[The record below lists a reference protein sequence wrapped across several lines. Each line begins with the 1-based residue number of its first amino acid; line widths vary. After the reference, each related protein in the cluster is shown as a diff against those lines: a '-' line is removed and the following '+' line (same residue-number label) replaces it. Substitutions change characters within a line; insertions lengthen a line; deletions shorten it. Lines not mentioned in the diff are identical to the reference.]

1 MGLFKKK
8 LSIEEILESINELSE
23 EEKAELK
30 SKMEGGEEVEEVKA
44 EEVKEEADNEIEA
57 TEVAEENGEE
67 TTEEVVAEETAE
79 TEAVEEV
86 QPQVE
91 GEMPNAV
98 EQDNKE
104 EIITQLTE
112 RVVALEKTLAEFT
125 ELKEKME
132 EFTKMQA
139 DKFGYQGDIPSAKKG
154 YGEMSAD
161 ELRKELSSSI

>member
-1 MGLFKKK
+1 
-8 LSIEEILESINELSE
+8 
-23 EEKAELK
+23 
-30 SKMEGGEEVEEVKA
+30 MEGGEDVEEVKA
-44 EEVKEEADNEIEA
+44 EEVKEKADNEIEA

-86 QPQVE
+86 SAEAQ
-91 GEMPNAV
+91 GEELNAV
-98 EQDNKE
+98 EEENKE
-104 EIITQLTE
+104 DVSVQLAE
-112 RVVALEKTLAEFT
+112 RVSALEQELAELK

-139 DKFGYQGDIPSAKKG
+139 DKFGYQGDIPGAKKG